1 MIQTLAMELKLPEC
15 LQTFKMVAAPASC
28 PETPESL
35 NSICFIAESVNDGP
49 LEEHLPPHQLLT
61 DNQLKALLDQDRR
74 LVRMDQQ
81 NLQTLAEGSLSRSD
95 ANQRISQGIAPD
107 ALIDP
112 TPVSKTNEFVDQR
125 VREPHSIIHG
135 LTGFELQGNSERG
148 IESFNTAQ
156 TVRSSSNTDCCGNA
170 QQPAKR

>member
-1 MIQTLAMELKLPEC
+1 MELKLPEC
-15 LQTFKMVAAPASC
+15 LQKFKMVAAPGSC

-35 NSICFIAESVNDGP
+35 NSVCFIAESVNDGP
-49 LEEHLPPHQLLT
+49 LEEQLPPRQLLT
-61 DNQLKALLDQDRR
+61 DNQLKALLDEDRR

-81 NLQTLAEGSLSRSD
+81 NLQTLAEGSLGRSD

-112 TPVSKTNEFVDQR
+112 TPVTKTNEFVDQR

-135 LTGFELQGNSERG
+135 LTGFELEGDSERG
-148 IESFNTAQ
+148 LERFNPTQ
-156 TVRSSSNTDCCGNA
+156 TVRSSSNTDC
-170 QQPAKR
+170 